1 MIDPQVAPRQ
11 QRLLS
16 LYVTGN
22 LLLVRNRLW
31 STREFWDP
39 GHGVTAPSDRGRPAA
54 SSHRRVTAR
63 ATHPRSRGPR
73 VRLPGVGGAP
83 DEPASLQLVAGQ
95 ALPGHRDRLDP
106 DPQIHAHRLLDRGHH
121 RAAA

>member
-39 GHGVTAPSDRGRPAA
+39 GHGVTALL
-54 SSHRRVTAR
+54 TA
-63 ATHPRSRGPR
+63 
-73 VRLPGVGGAP
+73 GAQP
-83 DEPASLQLVAGQ
+83 PLHIGE
-95 ALPGHRDRLDP
+95 
-106 DPQIHAHRLLDRGHH
+106 
-121 RAAA
+121 

>member
-1 MIDPQVAPRQ
+1 MYSVRAQTGREMDLEVTGASRERAVTDPQAAPRQ

-39 GHGVTAPSDRGRPAA
+39 GDGITAPSRP
-54 SSHRRVTAR
+54 T
-63 ATHPRSRGPR
+63 P
-73 VRLPGVGGAP
+73 
-83 DEPASLQLVAGQ
+83 
-95 ALPGHRDRLDP
+95 
-106 DPQIHAHRLLDRGHH
+106 
-121 RAAA
+121 

>member
-1 MIDPQVAPRQ
+1 MDLGVTGASRERAVTDPQVAPRQ

-39 GHGVTAPSDRGRPAA
+39 GDGVTAPSRP
-54 SSHRRVTAR
+54 T
-63 ATHPRSRGPR
+63 P
-73 VRLPGVGGAP
+73 
-83 DEPASLQLVAGQ
+83 
-95 ALPGHRDRLDP
+95 
-106 DPQIHAHRLLDRGHH
+106 
-121 RAAA
+121 